1 MSEICPICLEDL
13 NRPTVCEST
22 KGGVVSTILVALK
35 DDVSHWPAKLA
46 PSLRNGMADHIET
59 VAGDNMTMK
68 SGKRFF
74 KIEIKK
80 ASAELKYTL
89 QGESGSRSF
98 KSSLQIYS
106 PALRAQLLGFMAA
119 TANQELVIL
128 AQTAN
133 KDWHMLGDA
142 DEGCEYE
149 SGEAT
154 SGKAGTDAHGADL
167 TFYTDTAAPT
177 IYKGDTASLTTLSG
191 TRAAISA
198 VGESG
203 VTASAATLTATVTDN
218 DDEVTAVG
226 FRYKEEG
233 AGVYVDAPVATHSS
247 GTPFTA
253 ALTTLSASTDYI
265 YYAYMVANGIE
276 YRSAEYSFSTED

>member
-1 MSEICPICLEDL
+1 
-13 NRPTVCEST
+13 
-22 KGGVVSTILVALK
+22 
-35 DDVSHWPAKLA
+35 
-46 PSLRNGMADHIET
+46 MADHIET

-68 SGKRFF
+68 TGKRFF

-80 ASAELKYTL
+80 NSAELKYTI

-128 AQTAN
+128 CQTAN
-133 KDWHMLGDA
+133 KDWHMLGDG

-177 IYKGDTASLTTLSG
+177 IYKGDIDSLLTVNGTAATIVIGTEVVSG
-191 TRAAISA
+191 TS
-198 VGESG
+198 
-203 VTASAATLTATVTDN
+203 VTLKATATEN
-218 DDEVTAVG
+218 DSSISSVG
-226 FRYKEEG
+226 FRYRKEG
-233 AGVYVDAPVATHSS
+233 TTAWTNVSVSSFTS
-247 GTPFTA
+247 GTEFSKQVTGLTA
-253 ALTTLSASTDYI
+253 SSDYLF
-265 YYAYMVANGIE
+265 YAYMVVDGREI
-276 YRSAEYSFSTED
+276 YTETCAFTSGS

>member
-1 MSEICPICLEDL
+1 MEDL

-22 KGGVVSTILVALK
+22 RGGVVTTILVAMK
-35 DDVSHWPAKLA
+35 DDVNHWPAKLA
-46 PSLRNGMADHIET
+46 PQLRNGLADHVET
-59 VAGDNMTMK
+59 VPGDDMTMK
-68 SGKRFF
+68 SGRRFF

-80 ASAELKYTL
+80 GSGELKYVI

-98 KSSLQIYS
+98 KSTLQLYS

-119 TANQELVIL
+119 TANQELIIL

-133 KDWHMLGDA
+133 KDWHMLGDEY
-142 DEGCEYE
+142 EGCEYE

-154 SGKAGTDAHGADL
+154 SGKVGTDNHGADI

-177 IYKGDTASLTTLSG
+177 IYKGDTTSLTTIG
-191 TRAAISA
+191 GDRAAISA
-198 VGESG
+198 VGESS
-203 VTASAATLTATVTDN
+203 VSASGATLTATVTDN

-226 FRYKEEG
+226 FRYKAEG
-233 AGVYVDAPVATHSS
+233 DDAFTDESVSGHTS
-247 GTPFTA
+247 GTAFTA
-253 ALTTLSASTDYI
+253 TLTTLNASTDYI

-276 YRSAEYSFSTED
+276 YHSAEYSFTTES

>member
-1 MSEICPICLEDL
+1 MEDL

-22 KGGVVSTILVALK
+22 RGGVVTTILVAIK
-35 DDVSHWPAKLA
+35 DDVNHWPAKLA
-46 PSLRNGMADHIET
+46 PHLRNGLADHIET
-59 VAGDNMTMK
+59 VPGDNMTMK

-80 ASAELKYTL
+80 GSGELKYTV

-98 KSSLQIYS
+98 KSTLQLYS

-133 KDWHMLGDA
+133 KDWHMLGDEF
-142 DEGCEYE
+142 EGCEYE

-154 SGKAGTDAHGADL
+154 SGKVGTDNHGADI

-177 IYKGDTASLTTLSG
+177 IYKGDTASLTTVSG
-191 TRAAISA
+191 DRAAISA
-198 VGESG
+198 VGDSSVSASG
-203 VTASAATLTATVTDN
+203 ATLTATVTDN
-218 DDEVTAVG
+218 DDDVSAVG
-226 FRYKEEG
+226 FRYKKEG
-233 AGVYVDAPVATHSS
+233 ASAWTDASVSTHTS
-247 GTPFTA
+247 GTAFT
-253 ALTTLSASTDYI
+253 TTLTSLDASSDYI

-276 YRSAEYSFSTED
+276 YRSAEYSFTTES

>member
-1 MSEICPICLEDL
+1 MSEQCPVCLEDL
-13 NRPTVCEST
+13 NRPTVCENT

-35 DDVSHWPAKLA
+35 DDVDHWPSKKA
-46 PSLRNGMADHIET
+46 PILRNGLADHIET
-59 VAGDNMTMK
+59 EDGDNMTMK

-80 ASAELKYTL
+80 NSAELKYTL

-106 PALRAQLLGFMAA
+106 PALRAKLLGFMAA
-119 TANQELVIL
+119 TANQEMVIL
-128 AQTAN
+128 CQTAN

-177 IYKGDTASLTTLSG
+177 IYKGTTTNLTSVGTMATIVMGSESSVTSSGATLS
-191 TRAAISA
+191 
-198 VGESG
+198 
-203 VTASAATLTATVTDN
+203 ATVTEN
-218 DDEVTAVG
+218 DTPVDSVG
-226 FRYKEEG
+226 FRYKKEG
-233 AGVYVDAPVATHSS
+233 ASVWTPAPVNDFTS
-247 GTPFTA
+247 GTPFTKA
-253 ALTTLSASTDYI
+253 ITDLDDSTDYI
-265 YYAYMVANGIE
+265 YYAYMVLGGRE
-276 YRSAEYSFSTED
+276 VRTAEYSFTTES